1 MKIKTQLPNII
12 NYCEIILAIIAVLG
26 VIVFSISEFSPF
38 ITVHWSSELFY
49 EFISTILLI
58 TIGVE
63 VARSLVTHSIESVLE
78 LLAFVVARKAL
89 KPDTNVYEIA
99 VAVLAFCAL
108 VITKYFF
115 MTDKNTNG
123 KKLVKKLSKQKNK

>member
-1 MKIKTQLPNII
+1 MKTRLQIVI
-12 NYCEIILAIIAVLG
+12 NYCEIVLAVIAVLG
-26 VIVFSISEFSPF
+26 VIAFSISQFGNF
-38 ITVHWSSELFY
+38 FTIHWSSERFY

-89 KPDTNVYEIA
+89 KPDTNVYEIG

-115 MTDKNTNG
+115 MTNKNTHLKTSS
-123 KKLVKKLSKQKNK
+123 KKVKKQKNT

>member
-1 MKIKTQLPNII
+1 MELKNILQKII
-12 NYCEIILAIIAVLG
+12 NYCEIILAIVAVIG
-26 VIVFSISEFSPF
+26 VVAFSVSGFSSF
-38 ITVHWSSELFY
+38 LTLHWTSELFY
-49 EFISTILLI
+49 EFISTILFI

-115 MTDKNTNG
+115 MSPKTNQSTHLPKRKPQ
-123 KKLVKKLSKQKNK
+123 KKK

>member
-1 MKIKTQLPNII
+1 MKDKLQIVI
-12 NYCEIILAIIAVLG
+12 NSCEIILAIIAILG
-26 VIVFSISEFSPF
+26 VIVFSISGFSNF
-38 ITVHWSSELFY
+38 LTIHWSSELFY

-89 KPDTNVYEIA
+89 KPDTNVYEIV
-99 VAVLAFCAL
+99 VAVIAFCLL
-108 VITKYFF
+108 VITKYYFLSTTKRKE
-115 MTDKNTNG
+115 MGMVGKRKKQ
-123 KKLVKKLSKQKNK
+123 KKL